1 MDSTGV
7 DALARKIAYRFAD
20 PALLHLAL
28 THKSFA
34 NESADAGA
42 QHNERLEFLGDAV
55 LDFVIS
61 DLLMTRHATLS
72 EGDLSKLRANL
83 VNERGLAEIARELE
97 LGTHLRLG
105 RGETASGGRD
115 KDSILSDALEALF
128 AAIYLDSKAA
138 QGTAEIRRVIDAL
151 FGERIARGG
160 PREVDYKT
168 ELQEWVQRAYKDNV
182 AYRITSEAGP
192 DHEKKFEV
200 AVLFQNRECGRGVGR
215 SKKIAEQA
223 AAREALDAFRR
234 QGREA
239 GS

>member
-1 MDSTGV
+1 MESAGV
-7 DALARKIAYRFAD
+7 DTLTRKIAYLFSE

-34 NESADAGA
+34 NESAEAGA
-42 QHNERLEFLGDAV
+42 PHNERLEFLGDAV

-61 DLLMTRHATLS
+61 DLLMARHATLS

-83 VNERGLAEIARELE
+83 VNERGLAEIARELG
-97 LGTHLRLG
+97 LGQHLRLG
-105 RGETASGGRD
+105 RGETATDGHD

-138 QGTAEIRRVIDAL
+138 HGTAEIHRVIEAL
-151 FGERIARGG
+151 FGARIADRA
-160 PREVDYKT
+160 RRQVDYKT
-168 ELQEWVQRAYKDNV
+168 ELQEWVQRTHKDNV

-192 DHEKKFEV
+192 DHEKQFEV
-200 AVLFQNRECGRGVGR
+200 AVLFQHRKVGRGVGR

-223 AAREALDAFRR
+223 AAREALEAFRR
-234 QGREA
+234 QSPEVGP
-239 GS
+239 